1 MYIRFFLFF
10 DNTFMRRKNHK
21 AAFTLAELLV
31 TISIITIL
39 ALGISNVNFARL
51 SQNQQVSIEAIK
63 ISNLIEEA
71 RNNALIGK
79 GIWENLIT
87 PESWSVS
94 IENSS
99 SSGSLQVTYF
109 SWSSI
114 SYDQWSAPFPF
125 TISNLECQRL
135 NGSTDARSGPLI
147 ITFTGSLGWV
157 SGCSDNTY
165 KKIKF
170 DYWVWN
176 LSQSITINSLS
187 WVIEID

>member
-79 GIWENLIT
+79 GIWENL
-87 PESWSVS
+87 
-94 IENSS
+94 
-99 SSGSLQVTYF
+99 
-109 SWSSI
+109 
-114 SYDQWSAPFPF
+114 
-125 TISNLECQRL
+125 
-135 NGSTDARSGPLI
+135 
-147 ITFTGSLGWV
+147 
-157 SGCSDNTY
+157 
-165 KKIKF
+165 
-170 DYWVWN
+170 YWVWN